1 MYEPKK
7 KKYNTLKQ
15 LWIEMQENGV
25 NVNAKTTVFNGVSIM
40 TKKHIYTLL
49 DGIISIRE
57 RS

>member
-15 LWIEMQENGV
+15 LWIEMEENGV
-25 NVNAKTTVFNGVSIM
+25 NTNAKTTVFNGVSIM